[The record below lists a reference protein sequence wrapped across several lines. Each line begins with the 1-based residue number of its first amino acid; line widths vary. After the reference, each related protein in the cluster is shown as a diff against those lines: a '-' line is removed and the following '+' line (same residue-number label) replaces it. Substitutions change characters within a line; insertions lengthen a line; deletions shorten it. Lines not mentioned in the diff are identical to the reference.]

1 MNIAVLL
8 IVTLL
13 ALSLGYRWYG
23 RFIAKKVGIDPFHP
37 TPAVTVNDGVDY
49 VPTKPLVLFGH
60 HYASIAAA
68 GPIVG
73 PTLALYYG
81 IVPTWLWI
89 VLGVIFLGA
98 VHDFTV
104 LFVSARE
111 GGKSIAEIARTTL
124 GKAGFLFFVGFA
136 LLLCILVTAA
146 FLDLAARALT
156 SEYTLEGLHLPLEQT
171 LVRTEVK
178 ADGQHYAKLGGI
190 ASTSVIVITA
200 FAPIV
205 GYLLVRKTVAV
216 VLMSLLAI
224 GITLVSVIIGFE
236 MPVTMD
242 PKVWMVILSVYMAFA
257 AWLPVWVVL
266 QPRDFVNVH
275 FLYIGLLGMM
285 AGIIASGLSGVVVQA
300 PAFNVTGNAF
310 LALGMAWPF
319 LFVTIACGA
328 CSGAHSLIAS
338 GTTAKQLASERHAPV
353 IGYGAM
359 LLEAVLGICV
369 TLCIVGGLGFIE
381 YEDIVWPQSDGKFLP
396 GNAPLAFALAVGKTL
411 FNGFGLATIYGTL
424 FGILIL
430 EGFVITTIDT
440 IVRLERYLFE
450 ELWATLF
457 SNVPRFLRLK
467 VVNSVL
473 PVALMILLAFTNA
486 YQTIWPIFGTANQ
499 LLAALSLIAVTAW
512 FVQKGIRA
520 WFTALPA
527 IFMIIT
533 TVTSLLFLLNRY
545 VSSQNWILTAA
556 DVLLILLS
564 LGVVVMTFRYFYNLR
579 AKLAV
584 EVGGK

>member
-1 MNIAVLL
+1 
-8 IVTLL
+8 
-13 ALSLGYRWYG
+13 
-23 RFIAKKVGIDPFHP
+23 
-37 TPAVTVNDGVDY
+37 
-49 VPTKPLVLFGH
+49 
-60 HYASIAAA
+60 
-68 GPIVG
+68 
-73 PTLALYYG
+73 
-81 IVPTWLWI
+81 
-89 VLGVIFLGA
+89 
-98 VHDFTV
+98 
-104 LFVSARE
+104 
-111 GGKSIAEIARTTL
+111 
-124 GKAGFLFFVGFA
+124 
-136 LLLCILVTAA
+136 
-146 FLDLAARALT
+146 
-156 SEYTLEGLHLPLEQT
+156 
-171 LVRTEVK
+171 
-178 ADGQHYAKLGGI
+178 
-190 ASTSVIVITA
+190 
-200 FAPIV
+200 
-205 GYLLVRKTVAV
+205 
-216 VLMSLLAI
+216 
-224 GITLVSVIIGFE
+224 
-236 MPVTMD
+236 
-242 PKVWMVILSVYMAFA
+242 
-257 AWLPVWVVL
+257 
-266 QPRDFVNVH
+266 
-275 FLYIGLLGMM
+275 MM

-300 PAFNVTGNAF
+300 PAFNTTGNAF

-338 GTTAKQLASERHAPV
+338 GTTAKQIASERHAPV

-381 YEDIVWPQSDGKFLP
+381 YEDIVWPQLDGKFLP

-440 IVRLERYLFE
+440 IIRLERYLFE

-467 VVNSVL
+467 VVNSGL

-486 YQTIWPIFGTANQ
+486 SQTIWPIFGTANQ

-579 AKLAV
+579 TKLSLEAA
-584 EVGGK
+584 GGK